1 MLSAQNMSKT
11 FGAAKA
17 LEGVSA
23 EIGSGEVV
31 SLVGENGAGKSTLLK
46 ALGGVFPWDSGAVML
61 DGQPYA
67 PVNLADAETRGVAL
81 VFQELNVNRSLS
93 IAENVMLGRLRNYRR
108 FGFLDTRRLN
118 SDAQAILE
126 RIGAGIST
134 STDINDLNLGQLK
147 IVEVAR
153 ALAADPRFVFFD
165 ESTAFLNNRESRQL
179 LAVIDN
185 LRKQKLGIAF
195 VSHHLNEVFSISDR
209 LVVLKD
215 GRLVGSFLAAG
226 MTEAHLHGLMVGRE
240 FDGRIFP
247 PKTMETGEPRSA
259 ITLEEVVGAGGLGPI
274 SLDVKA
280 GRIVG
285 IGGIKGSGG
294 DLLLQTIMGIGDV
307 ISGTMSL
314 EGKAFRPRNPKD
326 AWHHAIAY
334 VPGDRTGE
342 GLISEFAIE
351 ENLTLSAR
359 PVKAGIFVDRSR
371 GGIITSEML
380 SKLKIKTSDQSQAT
394 STLSGGNMQ
403 KVVLGKCLATRPR
416 LLLLDN
422 PTRGVDVGAKAEI
435 YRHIRSL
442 ADDGMTI
449 LMVTEDLGEL
459 IGMAD
464 EIIVTRKGQIS
475 CRFEVGQKPSEEE
488 VVKWMM

>member
-1 MLSAQNMSKT
+1 M
-11 FGAAKA
+11 
-17 LEGVSA
+17 
-23 EIGSGEVV
+23 
-31 SLVGENGAGKSTLLK
+31 
-46 ALGGVFPWDSGAVML
+46 
-61 DGQPYA
+61 
-67 PVNLADAETRGVAL
+67 
-81 VFQELNVNRSLS
+81 
-93 IAENVMLGRLRNYRR
+93 
-108 FGFLDTRRLN
+108 
-118 SDAQAILE
+118 
-126 RIGAGIST
+126 
-134 STDINDLNLGQLK
+134 
-147 IVEVAR
+147 
-153 ALAADPRFVFFD
+153 
-165 ESTAFLNNRESRQL
+165 
-179 LAVIDN
+179 
-185 LRKQKLGIAF
+185 
-195 VSHHLNEVFSISDR
+195 
-209 LVVLKD
+209 
-215 GRLVGSFLAAG
+215 
-226 MTEAHLHGLMVGRE
+226 
-240 FDGRIFP
+240 
-247 PKTMETGEPRSA
+247 
-259 ITLEEVVGAGGLGPI
+259 
-274 SLDVKA
+274 
-280 GRIVG
+280 
-285 IGGIKGSGG
+285 
-294 DLLLQTIMGIGDV
+294 LLQTIMGIGDV

-342 GLISEFAIE
+342 GLIPEFAIE

-475 CRFEVGQKPSEEE
+475 CRFEVGQKALGGGGGE
-488 VVKWMM
+488 VDDVADRPRRRKSRDHSSMCETCEIFSRSCSCCP